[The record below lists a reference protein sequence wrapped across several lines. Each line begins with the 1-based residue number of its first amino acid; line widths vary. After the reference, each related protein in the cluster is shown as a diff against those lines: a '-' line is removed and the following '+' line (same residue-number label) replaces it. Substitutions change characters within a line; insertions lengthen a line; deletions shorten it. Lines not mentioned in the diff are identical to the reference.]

1 MCGDIDCIQG
11 GSKNLYVLYPLEGGL
26 MKGPLN
32 REGVPILN
40 GMAHSQPK

>member
-1 MCGDIDCIQG
+1 
-11 GSKNLYVLYPLEGGL
+11 

-40 GMAHSQPK
+40 GKFLAGVMHNFIELGKPFDK